1 MRRPAVDERGAL
13 GATRQ
18 ANDSL
23 ARTARRPEI
32 LAPAGDRDALAA
44 ALAAGADAVYFGLDD
59 GFNARA
65 RAENFPSTGLAEVVA
80 WIHRAGA
87 RAYVTLNTLVFEPEL
102 PVVEELLR
110 RVAAAGVDAIIV
122 QDPAVALLARA
133 MSPSRVA
140 GVSGAGR
147 AFATPPL
154 EVHAS
159 TQMTASSGL
168 AVSLLRELGLTRVV
182 VPRELSVDEIRQY
195 RAATDVEL
203 EVFVHGALCVAWSGQ
218 CLSSE
223 AWGGRSANRG
233 QCAQACR
240 LPYSLVVDGAVRD
253 LGEVEYLLSPKDLVG
268 LDAIPALA
276 EIGVASLKIEGRLK
290 GPAYVA
296 TAVAQ
301 YRRAAASAVDEPA
314 PALPVEVPLDR
325 ESLHVAYSRGV
336 SPGFLGGADHQTLVE
351 GRFPRHRGLPLGR
364 VVAIEGDEV
373 EVVEDREQRPVT
385 GGMALDVR
393 SADNEV
399 RGADNEVRRA
409 DNEVRRADT
418 DVRISDVRAGMGVV
432 FDAGTPEQPEQGG
445 PIFAVARTPR
455 GHRLRFG
462 QPGPDLAKVR
472 AGDYVWVSS
481 DPKVTRAGEKAAE
494 AGRQPLGRIAVD
506 LAVTGGV
513 GEQLVVRASIERNNV
528 STQACSTSLLAAA
541 RGAGITRELLADK
554 LGALG
559 GTPFHIGELDTS
571 GLAGGL
577 HLPVSELKEIRRA
590 LVTELDAAVAR
601 VDRHVVADSVI
612 EAVRAE
618 AMRSASA
625 SEIPPIV
632 VPLCRDDAQ
641 LDAVLDAGA
650 REVELDW
657 MELVGLGRAVER
669 ARARGARVT
678 VATVRV
684 QKPGEDKID
693 AHLARLEPD
702 AVLVRSWGS
711 LAYFEQLAR
720 DTHVGG
726 GAEDATSA
734 AARGPVLHG
743 DFSLNVTSSIT
754 AGWVL
759 GHGLATIT
767 AAHDLD
773 REQLLALL
781 DAAPRGRV
789 AVTVHH
795 HIPTFHTEHCV
806 YAHLLSNGR
815 DFRSCGRPCEQHK
828 VALRDRVGLVHPVI
842 VDVGCRNTVFNAQ
855 AQSAATLVPELL
867 ARGVNRFR
875 VELVRESADEARRVY
890 TAYAQLVAGAI
901 APADV
906 VRVAAVHEQFGV
918 TRGTMRTLTVLR

>member
-1 MRRPAVDERGAL
+1 VIGRGAS
-13 GATRQ
+13 A
-18 ANDSL
+18 
-23 ARTARRPEI
+23 ARRRPEI
-32 LAPAGDRDALAA
+32 LAPAGDRDAMSA
-44 ALAAGADAVYFGLDD
+44 ALAAGADAIYFGLDD

-65 RAENFPSTGLAEVVA
+65 RAENFPSDNLAEVVA

-102 PVVEELLR
+102 PVVEELIR
-110 RVAAAGVDAIIV
+110 RVAVAGVDAIIV

-133 MSPSRVA
+133 ICPQ
-140 GVSGAGR
+140 
-147 AFATPPL
+147 L

-159 TQMTASSGL
+159 TQMTASSPL
-168 AVSLLRELGLTRVV
+168 AVTLLKELGLSRVV

-240 LPYSLVVDGAVRD
+240 LPYSLVVDGEVRD

-268 LDAIPALA
+268 LDAIAALA

-301 YRRAAASAVDEPA
+301 YRRAAADAVGQSAP
-314 PALPVEVPLDR
+314 PIGVPTSPIDVPMDR
-325 ESLHVAYSRGV
+325 ESLHVAYSRGI
-336 SPGFLGGADHQTLVE
+336 SAGFLDGVDHQTLVE

-364 VVAIEGDEV
+364 VVEIDGDEI
-373 EVVEDREQRPVT
+373 EVVDDANQRPVT
-385 GGMALDVR
+385 GGLAVDVR
-393 SADNEV
+393 ASDNTVRTADQRV
-399 RGADNEVRRA
+399 RLA
-409 DNEVRRADT
+409 
-418 DVRISDVRAGMGVV
+418 DVRAGMGVV

-455 GHRLRFG
+455 GYRLRFG
-462 QPGPDLAKVR
+462 DPGPDVSKVR
-472 AGDYVWVSS
+472 PGDFVWVSS
-481 DPKVTRAGEKAAE
+481 DPRVTRAGDKAAE
-494 AGRQPLGRIAVD
+494 AGRQPLGRVAIE
-506 LAVTGGV
+506 LAVTGRV
-513 GEQLVVRASIERNNV
+513 GETLLVRARTSRHTTEAR
-528 STQACSTSLLAAA
+528 STSLLAAA
-541 RGAGITRELLADK
+541 RGAGITREILVDK
-554 LGALG
+554 LGSFG
-559 GTPFHIGELDTS
+559 GTPFHLGGLDTS
-571 GLAGGL
+571 DLEAGL
-577 HLPVSELKEIRRA
+577 HLPVSELKEIRRQI
-590 LVTELDAAVAR
+590 VMELDAAIAR
-601 VDRHVVADSVI
+601 VERDVESQSMI
-612 EAVRAE
+612 EVVRARVTANNMAHE
-618 AMRSASA
+618 AL
-625 SEIPPIV
+625 PIV
-632 VPLCRDDAQ
+632 VPLCRDDLQ

-650 REVELDW
+650 SEVELDW
-657 MELVGLGRAVER
+657 MELVGLARAVER
-669 ARARGARVT
+669 AKRRGARVT

-711 LAYFEQLAR
+711 LAYFEQLPGR
-720 DTHVGG
+720 
-726 GAEDATSA
+726 
-734 AARGPVLHG
+734 PVLHG

-759 GHGLATIT
+759 GHGLSTIT

-806 YAHLLSNGR
+806 YAHLLSTGR
-815 DFRSCGRPCEQHK
+815 DFRTCGRPCEQHK

-855 AQSAATLVPELL
+855 AQSAAALVPELL
-867 ARGVNRFR
+867 ARGVQRFR
-875 VELVRESADEARRVY
+875 VELVRELADEARRVY

-901 APADV
+901 SPADV
-906 VRVAAVHEQFGV
+906 VRAAAVHEQFGV